1 MPGLSVVPT
10 HGHTPGH
17 SSFLFSSKGRQLL
30 VWGDVVHSHAVQFAH
45 PEVSLEFDV
54 NQKQAIATRKALF
67 QRAAQAGW
75 QIAGAHLP
83 FPGLGRIRQDAKGY
97 AWVPVEFGPIRADQP

>member
-1 MPGLSVVPT
+1 MPT
-10 HGHTPGH
+10 HDHTPGH
-17 SSFLFSSKGRQLL
+17 SAFLFSAKGRQLL
-30 VWGDVVHSHAVQFAH
+30 VWGHVVHSHAVQFAH

-54 NQKQAIATRKALF
+54 DQKQVIATRKALF

-83 FPGLGRIRQDAKGY
+83 FPGLGRIRKDPKGCT
-97 AWVPVEFGPIRADQP
+97 WVPVEFGPIRADRP